1 MSLPTPTLTAAE
13 ERALERRARAAKL
26 LIRHNPGLSEGERL
40 ALLASVVWP
49 EDPQLRFPRRFPQAA

>member
-26 LIRHNPGLSEGERL
+26 LIRHNPGLSENERL
-40 ALLASVVWP
+40 LLLSAVVWP
-49 EDPQLRFPRRFPQAA
+49 TSPRLRVLRAA